1 METHSRRDVYVS
13 EYTFTHAP
21 AVLFITQIIEMF
33 ISYTRSDL
41 QCVDWNGNKTEKEIT
56 LAVLR
61 YYDLPTWRRRQ
72 KILSRSWYRLTND
85 MILHSKSKGV
95 PRQAEV
101 ALGVPGRLRPQI
113 ILAFGTTRVV
123 GRQPYAPAAFTPW
136 EFPGTHFQGFVGGNH
151 GKNPQWHH
159 RESIP
164 GPSD

>member
-61 YYDLPTWRRRQ
+61 YYDLPT
-72 KILSRSWYRLTND
+72 
-85 MILHSKSKGV
+85 
-95 PRQAEV
+95 
-101 ALGVPGRLRPQI
+101 
-113 ILAFGTTRVV
+113 
-123 GRQPYAPAAFTPW
+123 
-136 EFPGTHFQGFVGGNH
+136 
-151 GKNPQWHH
+151 
-159 RESIP
+159 
-164 GPSD
+164 